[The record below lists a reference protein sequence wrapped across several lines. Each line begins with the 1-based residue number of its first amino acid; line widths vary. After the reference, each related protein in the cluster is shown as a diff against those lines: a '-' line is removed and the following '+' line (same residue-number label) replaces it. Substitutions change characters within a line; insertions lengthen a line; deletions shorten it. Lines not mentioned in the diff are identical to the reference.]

1 MNRFPGWGRIN
12 YQNAF
17 IKITLQVFY
26 LMYKFGKKYA
36 MVTGG
41 ISMTQ
46 LIAMAA
52 DVSYQFMINIISKI
66 CMLTIID
73 ITTPSDL
80 LSLMEIENN
89 EEKMLFK
96 NRKSTFLDPYDNAR
110 TK

>member
-1 MNRFPGWGRIN
+1 MNWCPGWRRIN

-26 LMYKFGKKYA
+26 LMYKFCKKYA

-41 ISMTQ
+41 SISMTQ

-52 DVSYQFMINIISKI
+52 DVSYQATINNSSKI
-66 CMLTIID
+66 RMLRLID
-73 ITTPSDL
+73 IITPSDL

-89 EEKMLFK
+89 EEDKMLFK
-96 NRKSTFLDPYDNAR
+96 KSGSR
-110 TK
+110 HS